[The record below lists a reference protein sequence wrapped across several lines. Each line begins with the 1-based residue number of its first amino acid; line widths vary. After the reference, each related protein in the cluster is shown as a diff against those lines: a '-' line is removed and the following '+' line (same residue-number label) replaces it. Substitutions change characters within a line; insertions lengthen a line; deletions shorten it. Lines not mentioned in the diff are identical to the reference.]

1 MNKNII
7 IGVLV
12 IIALAFA
19 LLYFNAPQQ
28 AEPVG
33 GNAHFQ
39 TQSFIEGLYAGT
51 SRQLSVSNAGLLTT
65 TGGITNSGAFAQSG
79 AIALSGAVTMSGT
92 AHVSQ
97 SASSTLQIGNTD
109 SGVNTGCL
117 ILGDSSGA
125 TSSPVYV
132 TATGSSLSATTT
144 KPAACR

>member
-28 AEPVG
+28 VG

-39 TQSFIEGLYAGT
+39 KQSFIEGFYSGT
-51 SRQLSVSNAGLLTT
+51 GRQLSVSNAGLLTT

-109 SGVNTGCL
+109 SGVGTGC
-117 ILGDSSGA
+117 IVLGDSGGT
-125 TSSPVYV
+125 TSAPVYI
-132 TATGSSLSATTT
+132 TATGAVLSATTT
-144 KPAACR
+144 IPAICR